1 MAKSKTPN
9 ERIKRAY
16 IDFLRQAMGRSEAS
30 LEAVAAALHRFES
43 YTQFRDFHDFHIEQ
57 AKAFKSR
64 LAKESNARTG
74 EKLSAAT
81 ITSTLGTLKAFF
93 RWLAGQPGYK
103 SRIDASDAEYFN
115 PPANQ
120 VRVATARREQRIP
133 TVEQILHVLATMPAE
148 TDIEKRDRAVIAFTL
163 LTGARDGATASFK
176 LKHIDM
182 VAGKVD
188 QDAREVATKRAKTFP
203 TYFFPVGDDIR
214 AIVAEWVDFL
224 RHKKLWGDDDPL
236 FPATEVGIGETGR
249 FGPVGLARRH
259 WSNATAI
266 RKIFK
271 DAFTAAGLPS
281 ANPHSFRN
289 TLVQV
294 AYQLQLPPE
303 EFKVWSQNLGHESI
317 LTTFSSYGPVTA
329 YRQAEIMR
337 RIATSGAEGAK
348 PEEILSQI
356 VALASRKNG

>member
-1 MAKSKTPN
+1 
-9 ERIKRAY
+9 
-16 IDFLRQAMGRSEAS
+16 
-30 LEAVAAALHRFES
+30 
-43 YTQFRDFHDFHIEQ
+43 
-57 AKAFKSR
+57 
-64 LAKESNARTG
+64 
-74 EKLSAAT
+74 LSAAT

-120 VRVATARREQRIP
+120 LRVATARREQRIP

-148 TDIEKRDRAVIAFTL
+148 TYIEKRDRAVIAFTL

-188 QDAREVATKRAKTFP
+188 QDSREVATKRAKTFP
-203 TYFFPVGDDIR
+203 TYFFPVGDDTR

-224 RHKKLWGDDDPL
+224 RRQKLWGDDDQL

-271 DAFTAAGLPS
+271 DAFTAAGLPR

-317 LTTFSSYGPVTA
+317 LLSRATA
-329 YRQAEIMR
+329 RSRPTGR
-337 RIATSGAEGAK
+337 RRLCGALQHRELR
-348 PEEILSQI
+348 EQ
-356 VALASRKNG
+356 SRKKSSPRLSLWRPGKTDDARTSLCQVLVCKESKQSYSIYTDAI

>member
-1 MAKSKTPN
+1 
-9 ERIKRAY
+9 
-16 IDFLRQAMGRSEAS
+16 
-30 LEAVAAALHRFES
+30 
-43 YTQFRDFHDFHIEQ
+43 
-57 AKAFKSR
+57 
-64 LAKESNARTG
+64 
-74 EKLSAAT
+74 
-81 ITSTLGTLKAFF
+81 
-93 RWLAGQPGYK
+93 
-103 SRIDASDAEYFN
+103 
-115 PPANQ
+115 
-120 VRVATARREQRIP
+120 
-133 TVEQILHVLATMPAE
+133 MPAE

-163 LTGARDGATASFK
+163 LTGARDDATASFK

-203 TYFFPVGDDIR
+203 TYFFPVGHDIR

-249 FGPVGLARRH
+249 FGPVGLARQH

-271 DAFTAAGLPS
+271 DAFTAAGLPK

-294 AYQLQLPPE
+294 AYQLQLAPE